1 MHLLVPCPFP
11 TWLLN
16 IRETIHVKLEMPQP
30 FICTPLNLS
39 STVHILHIIQYIV
52 LSKNSEKVQLKK
64 HYSKIKSYNLF
75 SKANWKWVPTI
86 VYILFILQALFSSS
100 SLRSSIFV
108 YYLVNIDNLISTV
121 FFLFRLYACFPS
133 IKKEAG

>member
-39 STVHILHIIQYIV
+39 STVHILHIIH
-52 LSKNSEKVQLKK
+52 SAFKK
-64 HYSKIKSYNLF
+64 LWKSAIKKAYSKINSYNSF

-121 FFLFRLYACFPS
+121 FFLYRLYACFPS

>member
-39 STVHILHIIQYIV
+39 STVHILHIIH
-52 LSKNSEKVQLKK
+52 SAFKK
-64 HYSKIKSYNLF
+64 LWKSAIKKAHSKIKSYDLF

-121 FFLFRLYACFPS
+121 FFLYRLYACFPS